1 LTLDRGRADDGV
13 VRPRSRARRLLA
25 AVAGL
30 VAALALA
37 LAVAVPAGAQ
47 QGGDTPPTSEETPV
61 PAPRIIP
68 LPNTGTKPTDAGD
81 RGGALQILVFVAL
94 VVGVSSIAALAVHDA
109 RRSRRRAAE
118 AEAAAEDEAEP
129 QSSGP

>member
-1 LTLDRGRADDGV
+1 
-13 VRPRSRARRLLA
+13 
-25 AVAGL
+25 VASCAL
-30 VAALALA
+30 VAAGVVLALA
-37 LAVAVPAGAQ
+37 ALTAAVPAAAQ
-47 QGGDTPPTSEETPV
+47 QGGGDTAPTTDATPV

-94 VVGVSSIAALAVHDA
+94 VVGVGGITALAVHDA

-118 AEAAAEDEAEP
+118 R

>member
-1 LTLDRGRADDGV
+1 MTSGRRRADDGV
-13 VRPRSRARRLLA
+13 VRPRSRTRRLLA
-25 AVAGL
+25 TAVLVLALVLAAGTP
-30 VAALALA
+30 VAAQRGGDGSAPTTEDT
-37 LAVAVPAGAQ
+37 AVP
-47 QGGDTPPTSEETPV
+47 V
-61 PAPRIIP
+61 PRMIP

-94 VVGVSSIAALAVHDA
+94 VAGVGGITALAVRDA

-118 AEAAAEDEAEP
+118 R

>member
-1 LTLDRGRADDGV
+1 M
-13 VRPRSRARRLLA
+13 RPRSRAHLLLA
-25 AVAGL
+25 IAGAV
-30 VAALALA
+30 VAALALT
-37 LAVAVPAGAQ
+37 LAVAAPAGAQ
-47 QGGDTPPTSEETPV
+47 QGGDSPPTSEDTPV
-61 PAPRIIP
+61 PVPRIIP

-118 AEAAAEDEAEP
+118 AEAASEDEAEP

>member
-1 LTLDRGRADDGV
+1 M
-13 VRPRSRARRLLA
+13 RPRSRARHLLAIAGVLLA
-25 AVAGL
+25 AVAL
-30 VAALALA
+30 T

-47 QGGDTPPTSEETPV
+47 QGGDSPPTSEDTAVPV
-61 PAPRIIP
+61 PRIIP

-94 VVGVSSIAALAVHDA
+94 VVGVGSITALAVHDA

-118 AEAAAEDEAEP
+118 G